1 MAITAE
7 WRSYG
12 EFDVVV
18 ILEDGVVKEALT
30 ADADVLHDFL
40 AVLLPNVA
48 AWEGDHPVEGDRLRP
63 ESWGTLIMSRSIT
76 GEITDMHPERF
87 WAGIGV
93 WFRSH
98 GVDYNTP
105 RPRSTAAD

>member
-1 MAITAE
+1 VAITAE

-12 EFDVVV
+12 EFDVVL

-30 ADADVLHDFL
+30 ADPAVLHDFL

-48 AWEGDHPVEGDRLRP
+48 AWEGDHAVEGDKLAP
-63 ESWGTLIMSRSIT
+63 DAWGTLIMSRAAN
-76 GEITDMHPERF
+76 GDITDLDPERF
-87 WAGIGV
+87 WAGIGI
-93 WFRSH
+93 WFRSR

-105 RPRSTAAD
+105 LPKTANAE

>member
-12 EFDVVV
+12 EFDVVLIV
-18 ILEDGVVKEALT
+18 EDGVVKEAL
-30 ADADVLHDFL
+30 AANADVLHDFL
-40 AVLLPNVA
+40 AVLIPNIA
-48 AWEGDHPVEGDRLRP
+48 AWEGDHPVDGDRFTP
-63 ESWGTLIMSRSIT
+63 SAWGTLIMSRTT
-76 GEITDMHPERF
+76 GGDITDLDPERF
-87 WAGIGV
+87 WTGVGI

-105 RPRSTAAD
+105 RPQPVSSD

>member
-1 MAITAE
+1 VATTAE

-12 EFDVVV
+12 EFDVVL

-30 ADADVLHDFL
+30 ADAEVLHDFL

-48 AWEGDHPVEGDRLRP
+48 AWEGDHAVEGDRLNP
-63 ESWGTLIMSRSIT
+63 AAWGTLVMSRDTS
-76 GEITDMHPERF
+76 GDITDMDPELF
-87 WAGIGV
+87 WAGVGI

-105 RPRSTAAD
+105 RPQATHAD

>member
-1 MAITAE
+1 VALIGE

-12 EFDVVV
+12 EFDVVLIV
-18 ILEDGVVKEALT
+18 EDGVVKEALT

-40 AVLLPNVA
+40 AVLIPNIA
-48 AWEGDHPVEGDRLRP
+48 GWEGDHPVPSDKLDP
-63 ESWGTLIMSRSIT
+63 AAWGTLIMARATT
-76 GEITDMHPERF
+76 GDIVDLDPERF
-87 WAGIGV
+87 WQGVGI

-105 RPRSTAAD
+105 RPRPAHAE

>member
-12 EFDVVV
+12 EFDVVL
-18 ILEDGVVKEALT
+18 ILEDGVVKEALS
-30 ADADVLHDFL
+30 ANADVLHDFL
-40 AVLLPNVA
+40 AVLIPDIA
-48 AWEGDHPVEGDRLRP
+48 MWEGDQSVEDERLNP
-63 ESWGTLIMSRSIT
+63 DAWGTLIMARSTIGDIT
-76 GEITDMHPERF
+76 EMDPEKF
-87 WAGIGV
+87 WSGVGI

-105 RPRSTAAD
+105 RPRPARVD

>member
-12 EFDVVV
+12 EFDVVL

-30 ADADVLHDFL
+30 ADAEVLHDFL
-40 AVLLPNVA
+40 AVQLSNVA
-48 AWEGDHPVEGDRLRP
+48 GWEGDRPVEGDRLSP
-63 ESWGTLIMSRSIT
+63 ESWGSLIMSRAIT
-76 GEITDMHPERF
+76 GDITDMDPEKF
-87 WAGIGV
+87 WAGVGI

-105 RPRSTAAD
+105 RPWATHVD

>member
-12 EFDVVV
+12 EFDVVL

-30 ADADVLHDFL
+30 ADAAVLHDFL
-40 AVLLPNVA
+40 AVLIPNVA
-48 AWEGDHPVEGDRLRP
+48 AWEGDHPIEGNRLDP
-63 ESWGTLIMSRSIT
+63 AAWGTLIMSRTTS
-76 GEITDMHPERF
+76 GDITDMDPERF
-87 WAGIGV
+87 WAGVGT
-93 WFRSH
+93 WFRSR

-105 RPRSTAAD
+105 LPQAANSD